1 MGRIED
7 KHKKRKNKDTESV
20 LGNLG
25 DRKQNTNKVDF
36 DKSTIKEQKNKE

>member
-1 MGRIED
+1 MGRIEEN
-7 KHKKRKNKDTESV
+7 HRKRKHKDTESV

-36 DKSTIKEQKNKE
+36 DESTIKDQQNKD